1 MQSEI
6 YRKLLIIFLL
16 LEFLAYADMPLF
28 NMSEEYK
35 ICKKPISI
43 ESFLNKN
50 KNKKEKNYDIESLEN
65 VYFNLQHFHFFKI
78 EKNDNMSYNYCKNPA
93 FKYIDNSNTYW
104 NQGILHSNLKKMLS
118 SMKINQKVVG
128 VDCNNDFSNFGFF
141 EDSSLHCSEDIK
153 NYTKCSSET
162 INGAELSLALNM
174 LLTDYFNLQY
184 DSKYNNCQVF
194 TENLLETLDYIKTH
208 NSAVCIAC
216 PQCWINYNKSYFD
229 ILIDKDTTSGKK
241 HKIKWELN
249 NLYK

>member
-1 MQSEI
+1 MQSKI

-28 NMSEEYK
+28 NMSGEYK

-50 KNKKEKNYDIESLEN
+50 KKKKEKNYDIESLEN
-65 VYFNLQHFHFFKI
+65 VYSNAQHFHFFKI
-78 EKNDNMSYNYCKNPA
+78 PANNNMTY
-93 FKYIDNSNTYW
+93 KYDNSNTYW
-104 NQGILHSNLKKMLS
+104 NQIIHSNLIAMLP
-118 SMKINQKVVG
+118 SMEINQKVVG
-128 VDCNNDFSNFGFF
+128 VDCDNNFSNFGFF
-141 EDSSLHCSEDIK
+141 DDSSLHCSEDIK

-174 LLTDYFNLQY
+174 LLTDYFNREY
-184 DSKYNNCQVF
+184 DSKNNNCQVF
-194 TENLLETLDYIKTH
+194 VENLLETLDYVKTH
-208 NSAVCIAC
+208 DSAVCIAC

-229 ILIDKDTTSGKK
+229 ILIDKDTTFGKK